1 MTRSKAKQNTFKV
14 VSVCME
20 GECQGVKMLANIR
33 KEENGQYNFM
43 NSKSY
48 FSRSTQISSSATP
61 PDTHKYAYT
70 KKKCTSDRL
79 VVEFKHI

>member
-48 FSRSTQISSSATP
+48 FSRSTQISSSAP
-61 PDTHKYAYT
+61 PPQIHINTHTLKRNA
-70 KKKCTSDRL
+70 L
-79 VVEFKHI
+79 LIA